1 MSNKIDEHRETYFN
15 VPIALFVI
23 VILVQSCTKIIEIDI
38 PANEPR
44 LVVNS
49 LFTDGHRFKV
59 HLSNTASAFDYT
71 TPVVE
76 DGLIRLFCNDEE
88 IDTLIFN
95 NGYYYSNINAEQ
107 GEKYS
112 LIVSAPGMESV
123 SSEDIIP
130 EKTLIESYE
139 HRDSIMMDDNN
150 HPVMQFEIRFTD
162 KPGPNFYELSII
174 AQYYVAGFQYRHPVW
189 YNYISDPTLVSTG
202 LLDYSPE
209 SLVFTD
215 KLFDGKETTI
225 KANYSIQTGEIP
237 LVNGGPEY
245 SYLLFVSFRSVSES
259 YYNYIRKQIIYQYS
273 LESNIFTGLPDPVHM
288 YSNITGGYG
297 IFAGYSSDNKTIN
310 VVIR

>member
-1 MSNKIDEHRETYFN
+1 MKKS
-15 VPIALFVI
+15 V
-23 VILVQSCTKIIEIDI
+23 VILLHSAFLISCTFCTKVIEIDI
-38 PANEPR
+38 PSHDPA

-49 LFTDGHRFKV
+49 LFTDGQRIRV
-59 HLSNTASAFDYT
+59 HLSKTASAFDYS
-71 TPVVE
+71 TPTVE
-76 DGLIRLFCNDEE
+76 NGLVRLFCNDEE

-95 NGYYYSNINAEQ
+95 NGYYYSDVVAQ
-107 GEKYS
+107 RKEKYS
-112 LIVSAPGMESV
+112 LLVSTPGLGEV
-123 SSEDIIP
+123 SSEDSIP
-130 EKTLIESYE
+130 EKTLIESYV

-150 HPVMQFEIRFTD
+150 HPVMQLELEFTD

-174 AQYYVAGFQYRHPVW
+174 AQYYVAGFQRHHPVW
-189 YNYISDPTLVSTG
+189 FNYVSDPVLVSTG
-202 LLDYSPE
+202 LLDYHPE

-215 KLFDGKETTI
+215 ELFDGKETTI

-237 LVNGGPEY
+237 LIDGGPEY
-245 SYLLFVSFRSVSES
+245 GYTLFVSLRSVSES

>member
-1 MSNKIDEHRETYFN
+1 MNRPVKILLYAFLLIGCTF
-15 VPIALFVI
+15 
-23 VILVQSCTKIIEIDI
+23 CTKIIEIDV
-38 PANEPR
+38 PSHEPV

-49 LFTDGHRFKV
+49 LFTDGQRIMV
-59 HLSNTASAFDYT
+59 HLSKTASAFDYS

-76 DGLIRLFCNDEE
+76 DGLIRLFCYNEE
-88 IDTLIFN
+88 IDTLFFN
-95 NGYYYSNINAEQ
+95 NGYYYSHINAGQ

-112 LIVSAPGMESV
+112 VIASAPEMDDV
-123 SSEDIIP
+123 SSEDSIP
-130 EKTLIESYE
+130 GKTLIESYV
-139 HRDSIMMDDNN
+139 HRDSVMMNDNN
-150 HPVMQFEIRFTD
+150 YPVMQLELGFTD
-162 KPGPNFYELSII
+162 KPGPDFYELSII
-174 AQYYVAGFQYRHPVW
+174 AQYYVAGFLNRHPVW
-189 YNYISDPTLVSTG
+189 FNYVSDPVLVSTG

-215 KLFDGKETTI
+215 ELFEGKVATI

-237 LVNGGPEY
+237 LIDGGPEY
-245 SYLLFVSFRSVSES
+245 GYLLYVSLRSVSES

>member
-1 MSNKIDEHRETYFN
+1 MKNSKAILLY
-15 VPIALFVI
+15 L
-23 VILVQSCTKIIEIDI
+23 VILICCATCTKIIEIDI
-38 PANEPR
+38 PAHEPN

-49 LFTDGHRFKV
+49 LFTDGQRIKV
-59 HLSNTASAFDYT
+59 HLSKTASAFDYS

-95 NGYYYSNINAEQ
+95 NGYYYSDVEALQ
-107 GEKYS
+107 KEKYS
-112 LIVSAPGMESV
+112 LLVSAPGMGEV
-123 SSEDIIP
+123 SSEDSIP
-130 EKTLIESYE
+130 EKTMIESYV

-174 AQYYVAGFQYRHPVW
+174 AQYYVAGFQNRYPVW
-189 YNYISDPTLVSTG
+189 FNYISDPVLVSNG
-202 LLDYSPE
+202 LLDYYPE
-209 SLVFTD
+209 SLVFAD
-215 KLFDGKETTI
+215 ELIEGKVATI

-237 LVNGGPEY
+237 LIDGGPEY
-245 SYLLFVSFRSVSES
+245 GYTLFVSLRSVSES
-259 YYNYIRKQIIYQYS
+259 YYDYIRKQIIYQYS
-273 LESNIFTGLPDPVHM
+273 LESNIFTGLPDPVHT

-297 IFAGYSSDNKTIN
+297 IFAGYSSDNKPIS

>member
-1 MSNKIDEHRETYFN
+1 MKSPAN
-15 VPIALFVI
+15 
-23 VILVQSCTKIIEIDI
+23 ILLYSVLLIICTFCTKIIEIDI
-38 PANEPR
+38 APHESR
-44 LVVNS
+44 VVVNS
-49 LFTDGHRFKV
+49 LFTDGNRFRV
-59 HLSNTASAFDYT
+59 HLSKTASAFDYS
-71 TPVVE
+71 TPTVE
-76 DGLIRLFCNDEE
+76 DGLVRLFCNDEE
-88 IDTLIFN
+88 IETLIFN
-95 NGYYYSNINAEQ
+95 NGYYYSNIEAEQ

-112 LIVSAPGMESV
+112 LLVSVPGMGDV
-123 SSEDIIP
+123 SSEDSIP
-130 EKTLIESYE
+130 EKTMIESYV
-139 HRDSIMMDDNN
+139 HRDSVMMDDNN

-174 AQYYVAGFQYRHPVW
+174 AQYYVAGFQNRHPVW
-189 YNYISDPTLVSTG
+189 FNYISDPVLVSTG
-202 LLDYSPE
+202 LLDYYPE

-215 KLFDGKETTI
+215 ELIEGKETTI

-245 SYLLFVSFRSVSES
+245 SYLLFVSFRSISES